1 MNAATLLTN
10 ARLWQTLTKRL
21 KTDARAAAVAYVG
34 HGGAKILP
42 LKKGDTLV
50 VDMSLPTVRSGASD
64 PREVEKFVDRG
75 VDVFTRRYLHSKL
88 VVGDRFA
95 IAGSANVSIRSRD
108 LLDEAAATNSST
120 VSDFRLEFL

>member
-1 MNAATLLTN
+1 
-10 ARLWQTLTKRL
+10 
-21 KTDARAAAVAYVG
+21 
-34 HGGAKILP
+34 
-42 LKKGDTLV
+42 
-50 VDMSLPTVRSGASD
+50 MSLPTVRSGATD